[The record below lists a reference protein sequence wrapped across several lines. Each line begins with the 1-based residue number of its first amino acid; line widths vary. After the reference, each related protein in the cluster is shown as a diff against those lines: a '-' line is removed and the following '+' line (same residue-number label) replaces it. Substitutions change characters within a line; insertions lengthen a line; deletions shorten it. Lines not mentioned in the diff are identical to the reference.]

1 MSIHIWFFF
10 SCSKL
15 PRGSQ
20 PITESYRM
28 FGIKRELLQLIILFL
43 YFSEFVSMLFLR
55 LLLLHSQLLEG
66 SRETQDSSVAKG
78 KDAAKNAELPVKV
91 TKYYRM
97 DLVQ

>member
-1 MSIHIWFFF
+1 MPH
-10 SCSKL
+10 
-15 PRGSQ
+15 GSQ

-28 FGIKRELLQLIILFL
+28 LGIKRELLQLIILFP
-43 YFSEFVSMLFLR
+43 YFSEFVSVLFLR

-66 SRETQDSSVAKG
+66 SRETQDSSVAKR

-97 DLVQ
+97 DSVQ

>member
-1 MSIHIWFFF
+1 MPH
-10 SCSKL
+10 
-15 PRGSQ
+15 GSQ

-28 FGIKRELLQLIILFL
+28 LGIKRELLQLIILFS
-43 YFSEFVSMLFLR
+43 YFSEFVSVLFLQ

-66 SRETQDSSVAKG
+66 SRETQDSSVAKR

-97 DLVQ
+97 DSVQ